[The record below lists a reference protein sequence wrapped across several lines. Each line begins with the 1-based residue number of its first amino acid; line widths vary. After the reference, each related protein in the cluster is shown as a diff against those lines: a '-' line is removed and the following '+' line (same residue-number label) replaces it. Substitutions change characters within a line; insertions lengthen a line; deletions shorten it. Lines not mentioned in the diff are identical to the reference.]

1 MVLSNEQFKEVHKK
15 NIERMRFLVAKGK
28 QERLDAAC
36 EREEIKQQLKR
47 DLKNCDTL
55 YTLVDH
61 VSQSG
66 MTRDIR
72 VFMIKDNKPLNIS
85 YKVAKVLKRRQGKNT
100 GVRVQGCGM
109 DMGFEIVYN
118 LSRCLFKDGYKIN
131 QRWL

>member
-1 MVLSNEQFKEVHKK
+1 MVLSNEQFKQVHKK

-72 VFMIKDNKPLNIS
+72 VFMIKDNEILNIS

-118 LSRCLFKDGYKIN
+118 LSYCLFKDGYKIN

>member
-15 NIERMRFLVAKGK
+15 DIERMRFLVAKGK

-55 YTLVDH
+55 YTLVNH

-66 MTRDIR
+66 MPRDIR
-72 VFMIKDNKPLNIS
+72 VFMIKNNKPLDIS
-85 YKVAKVLKRRQGKNT
+85 YKVAKVLKRRQGENT
-100 GVRVQGCGM
+100 GVRVQGFNHLSA
-109 DMGFEIVYN
+109 MGIVYD

-131 QRWL
+131 QQWL

>member
-1 MVLSNEQFKEVHKK
+1 MALSNEQFKEVHKK

>member
-1 MVLSNEQFKEVHKK
+1 MVLSNEQFKQVHKK